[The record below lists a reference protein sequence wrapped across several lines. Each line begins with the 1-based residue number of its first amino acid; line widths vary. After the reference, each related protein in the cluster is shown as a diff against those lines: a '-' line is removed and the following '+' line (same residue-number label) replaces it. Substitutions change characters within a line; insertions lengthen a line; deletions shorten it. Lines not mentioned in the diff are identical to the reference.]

1 MSEERRRHPRV
12 SLEVDVNV
20 TSGSNFYTGR
30 TRDLSVGGIFI
41 ELPVAPEV
49 GTDIGVRLA
58 LGDRHFAVMARCS
71 WVLTGKGGEPV
82 GFGAEF
88 VRLLPGVKRA
98 IEAFMAKRAPMD
110 FELVE
115 EVEAEVEAATG
126 EPKKG
131 PPPLPG
137 PSC

>member
-1 MSEERRRHPRV
+1 MSEERRKHPRV

-58 LGDRHFAVMARCS
+58 LGERHFAVMARCS

-110 FELVE
+110 FDLVE
-115 EVEAEVEAATG
+115 EVEDAAADAEA
-126 EPKKG
+126 KKG